1 MYSNMYSK
9 KIIAILVALT
19 FVFSAAMAQDLT
31 LVLSDVA
38 EFKIDGDSNLRKWEA
53 DATDIKATLI
63 LTDVEELTLENFTTE
78 SFSSFDITIA
88 VAGIDTDTGRL
99 TSNLRNY
106 LKGDEFPHITFSLNQ
121 IHEIEHQNEKAVI
134 KAEGTITAAGVENTV
149 NLTVDTYLNNNGTL
163 RFTGTQD
170 MLMTDFDIDPPTALL
185 GTVRAADEIQII
197 FDVTLARQ

>member
-1 MYSNMYSK
+1 MYSK
-9 KIIAILVALT
+9 NIIAILVALT
-19 FVFSAAMAQDLT
+19 FVFSPAIAQDLT
-31 LVLSDVA
+31 FVLSDVA

-106 LKGDEFPHITFSLNQ
+106 LKGDEFPHVTFRLNQ